1 MLLNNLVACGTTW
14 NAYGWNHMRA
24 VNTACGHT
32 SGCDSKCHAKYK
44 AKVAGRLVPVTVS
57 SISYY
62 STLNRRL
69 CACTAQSPSGSHPQ
83 EESEHMGNSSGGVG
97 TAGMQEEEED
107 ESPPPPPPRAY
118 NLPNE
123 TGGGD
128 AADDVS

>member
-1 MLLNNLVACGTTW
+1 
-14 NAYGWNHMRA
+14 
-24 VNTACGHT
+24 
-32 SGCDSKCHAKYK
+32 
-44 AKVAGRLVPVTVS
+44 
-57 SISYY
+57 
-62 STLNRRL
+62 
-69 CACTAQSPSGSHPQ
+69 
-83 EESEHMGNSSGGVG
+83 MGNSSGGVG